1 MRPIYAKNLTHD
13 GTGTYKP
20 QEKSYKTTTFAFH
33 SIPVPYI
40 MLVFSL
46 LVSDEKSRRCRQPLK
61 ILFYT
66 SLSVT
71 VGGGRPPYVE
81 DNTGSVSRPPFGGGE
96 NSFGKPGGDSVA
108 RPPYGGEWNYG
119 GGDSKPATARP
130 PFSGSGKDDD
140 SWFGGA
146 KGNVSRD

>member
-1 MRPIYAKNLTHD
+1 
-13 GTGTYKP
+13 
-20 QEKSYKTTTFAFH
+20 
-33 SIPVPYI
+33 

-46 LVSDEKSRRCRQPLK
+46 LVSDEKPRRCRQPLK
-61 ILFYT
+61 ILLYT

-81 DNTGSVSRPPFGGGE
+81 DNTGSVSRPPNGSGE

-130 PFSGSGKDDD
+130 PFGGSGKDDD